1 MRTPLSTVRGQ
12 NTQLPAWVFHSTLQ
26 SNRLWG
32 TTLALGG
39 WLLEPVKLHPWRPEA
54 HQLLSSAYTVLSHW
68 LHIYSSGW
76 LSSTTGIQI
85 LTINDKDEHG
95 MSCNTTFLDTIC
107 RLNAFR
113 LPLAGQARQGQVTNT
128 PGHRNGCRAVVYF
141 MYTRAKIAREK
152 LGMWTWGLLGR
163 ARGEYA
169 YIQGCY

>member
-1 MRTPLSTVRGQ
+1 
-12 NTQLPAWVFHSTLQ
+12 
-26 SNRLWG
+26 
-32 TTLALGG
+32 
-39 WLLEPVKLHPWRPEA
+39 
-54 HQLLSSAYTVLSHW
+54 
-68 LHIYSSGW
+68 
-76 LSSTTGIQI
+76 
-85 LTINDKDEHG
+85 

-163 ARGEYA
+163 GRGEYA
-169 YIQGCY
+169 TSRAATRSVRVEEISVLQMHSGRAATNEQPTYFNQSNCLNTSFRSNSDLFKRMTRRELITSLSPLWTRYFSTTEQCQT